1 MAAFSSYS
9 IDQLHQEAVRL
20 LSQLIEIPSLSR
32 QEDRTA
38 DLLQAFFE
46 KQGIS
51 VIRQG
56 NNVWVKNLH
65 FDPEKPSILLNSHHD
80 TVKPNQGYTKD
91 PHQAIVEDGKLFGL
105 GSNDAGGPLVCL
117 MMSFLHLY
125 DRKGLKYNLLMA
137 ATAEE
142 EVSGAGGV
150 SSILSELGEIEVGMV
165 GEPTLME
172 MAISEKGLMVLDCY
186 AKGQAGHAARDEGEN
201 AIYKA
206 MKDIEWFRTYQFPN
220 QSEKLG
226 PVKMSVTVIEAG
238 SQHNVVPDT
247 CHFVVDVRTTDA
259 YTNEETLEH
268 IRQHVSCEVKER
280 STRLQ
285 PSRIDRGHAV
295 VRAAEALG
303 ILTFGS
309 PTMSDQALMPFS
321 TVKMGPGDSNRS
333 HTADEFIHIHELK
346 DGIVG
351 YLALLNQLINGTASS
366 EL

>member
-1 MAAFSSYS
+1 VAAFSSYS
-9 IDQLHQEAVRL
+9 IDQLHQEAIQL

-32 QEDRTA
+32 EEDKTA

-46 KQGIS
+46 KQGVS
-51 VIRQG
+51 VNRQG
-56 NNVWVKNLH
+56 NNVWARNLH
-65 FDPEKPSILLNSHHD
+65 FDSSKPTILLNSHHD
-80 TVKPNQGYTKD
+80 TVKPNQGYTKN
-91 PHQAIVEDGKLFGL
+91 PHKAIIEDGKLFGL

-117 MMSFLHLY
+117 IMSFLHLY
-125 DRKGLKYNLLMA
+125 DREDLKYNLLMA

-150 SSILSELGEIEVGMV
+150 SSILSELGAIEVGIV

-186 AKGQAGHAARDEGEN
+186 AKGRAGHAARDEGEN

-206 MKDIEWFRTYQFPN
+206 IKDIEWFRTYQFPK

-259 YTNEETLEH
+259 YTNEETLAH
-268 IRQHVSCEVKER
+268 IREHVSCEVKER

-285 PSRIDRGHAV
+285 PSRIDKEHAV
-295 VRAAEALG
+295 VQAAESLG
-303 ILTFGS
+303 IRTFGS

-321 TVKMGPGDSNRS
+321 TVKMGPGYSNRS
-333 HTADEFIHIHELK
+333 HTADEFIFVDELK
-346 DGIVG
+346 QGVEG
-351 YLALLNQLINGTASS
+351 YLKVLEKLI
-366 EL
+366 